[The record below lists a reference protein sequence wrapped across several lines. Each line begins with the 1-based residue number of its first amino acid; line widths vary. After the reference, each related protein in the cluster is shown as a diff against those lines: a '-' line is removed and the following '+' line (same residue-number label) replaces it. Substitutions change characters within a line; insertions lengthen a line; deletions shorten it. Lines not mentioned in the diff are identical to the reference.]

1 MTHESLALKL
11 RVLRAERALT
21 IEEAARQAGV
31 TPETI
36 SDAERGRR
44 RPYLPTLRKVAAA
57 YGVPVSELLAEEAQE
72 PVLAGKADAPSPGPA
87 DSPKISDPLDGWIG
101 RALSEGDFAR
111 DFERAKDSQDL
122 ADELRRA
129 KDAEV
134 TERNQAVATLRKRN
148 APPAEIL
155 EAQRDRVVS
164 NAQLTAA
171 AFLAVE
177 LWRGHDVSGT
187 DPRSIVADV
196 VRNQREL
203 LLGGRR
209 DEGGVDCAGR
219 EERLGRA

>member
-1 MTHESLALKL
+1 MDLGRRVRDL
-11 RVLRAERALT
+11 RNARHLSQVEL
-21 IEEAARQAGV
+21 AARAGV
-31 TPETI
+31 ARNTLNRIEN
-36 SDAERGRR
+36 GH
-44 RPYLPTLRKVAAA
+44 LMPTA
-57 YGVPVSELLAEEAQE
+57 PIIEHLAEALDVVPGALFEE
-72 PVLAGKADAPSPGPA
+72 PVLPLAEPQPETGPA
-87 DSPKISDPLDGWIG
+87 DTTKGPDPLDGWIG

-209 DEGGVDCAGR
+209 DEGESTAQAGKS
-219 EERLGRA
+219 A

>member
-1 MTHESLALKL
+1 MQESLGRRL
-11 RVLRAERALT
+11 RLMRAERGLSLR
-21 IEEAARQAGV
+21 EAARRAGV
-31 TPETI
+31 VKETI
-36 SDAERGRR
+36 SDIERGHTH
-44 RPYLPTLRKVAAA
+44 PYDVTLAKLAHA
-57 YGVPVSELLAEEAQE
+57 YDVPVEDLLEE

-122 ADELRRA
+122 AEELRRA
-129 KDAEV
+129 KDAEL

-155 EAQRDRVVS
+155 EAQRGRVVS
-164 NAQLTAA
+164 KAQLTAA
-171 AFLAVE
+171 AFLVVE

-196 VRNQREL
+196 VRNQRDL

-209 DEGGVDCAGR
+209 DEGESTAQAGKS
-219 EERLGRA
+219 A